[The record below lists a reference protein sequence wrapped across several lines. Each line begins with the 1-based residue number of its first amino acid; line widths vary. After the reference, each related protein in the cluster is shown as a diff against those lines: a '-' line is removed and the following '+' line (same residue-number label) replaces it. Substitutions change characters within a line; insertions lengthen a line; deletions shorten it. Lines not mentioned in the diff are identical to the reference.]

1 MRVPSSTPG
10 GMFTDRV
17 FSLRSAAAAAAALA
31 GLLDHP
37 AAAAA
42 GLAGALDGEEAL
54 AGAHAPG
61 AAAGLAG
68 DGLRA
73 LLAAAAMAGL
83 AGHGAGNAHVRL
95 LAAEGI
101 LQADGQVVAQIGA
114 AGAALL
120 SAVAAPA
127 ADEFAEHLVEDVG
140 KVGGRETEAGAA
152 GTGAGHALL
161 EGGMAEAVIG
171 RALLLV
177 LQDVVG
183 FVQFLE
189 FLLGG
194 FVARILVRV
203 ILHRRLAECLL
214 DGIAVGVTGY
224 AQQFVVVLL
233 RHGCGAD
240 PNLCAVSQLH

>member
-1 MRVPSSTPG
+1 MPSSTPG
-10 GMFTDRV
+10 WDIHRQGLF
-17 FSLRSAAAAAAALA
+17 LAQPAAAAATLA

-61 AAAGLAG
+61 AAAGLAV

-83 AGHGAGNAHVRL
+83 AGRGAGNAHVRL
-95 LAAEGI
+95 LAAEGV

-120 SAVAAPA
+120 SAAAAPA

-140 KVGGRETEAGAA
+140 KVGGRETEAASLP
-152 GTGAGHALL
+152 GTTAGHALL

-171 RALLLV
+171 RALLFV

-194 FVARILVRV
+194 LVARILVRV

-224 AQQFVVVLL
+224 AQQFIIVLL